1 MTRSTTPKG
10 AKTDEGG
17 IASPRRQDAPRLA
30 EGAAADENEAGAHTA
45 DAAPGLP
52 AEAIQQS
59 AAKGATAGKARPWW
73 RRARVWV
80 GSAATVIL
88 TGALAIWLATLL
100 GSVAGPRTLDVS
112 STPSAASVGSTAPI
126 VNPGHLPGRDDVST
140 MASHH
145 QFYAIPNFYFFP
157 SCGRP
162 CWLPLYQQPTEQC
175 AFVTDGWPC
184 EYYGPNYSSEPS
196 CTQPPTRRTASET
209 ADPADKD
216 SGDRLLVVCQLR
228 QLGNGQTAPTIRN
241 QNGQSSN
248 IWDMVAVPASYI
260 SRDAPVVGKLSQVPG
275 VPGFDEAFAP
285 DIWLGNTGWHEIPC

>member
-1 MTRSTTPKG
+1 MMSTDGAQSREPAPCTSEVLADKAEARS
-10 AKTDEGG
+10 
-17 IASPRRQDAPRLA
+17 
-30 EGAAADENEAGAHTA
+30 A
-45 DAAPGLP
+45 DAGPGLP
-52 AEAIQQS
+52 AEAVQEL

-73 RRARVWV
+73 RRAKVWV
-80 GSAATVIL
+80 GSAATVIV

-100 GSVAGPRTLDVS
+100 GSVAGPRALDVSS
-112 STPSAASVGSTAPI
+112 STPSAVSTAPI

-140 MASHH
+140 MAPHH
-145 QFYAIPNFYFFP
+145 QFYAVPNFYFFT

-162 CWLPLYQQPTEQC
+162 CWLPLYQQPTEQS

-196 CTQPPTRRTASET
+196 CTQPPTQRTVAEM

-228 QLGNGQTAPTIRN
+228 QLGNGQPAPTIRN

-260 SRDAPVVGKLSQVPG
+260 SRDAPVVGKLSPVPG
-275 VPGFDEAFAP
+275 MPGFDEAFAP
-285 DIWLGNTGWHEIPC
+285 DIWLGNTGWHQIPC

>member
-1 MTRSTTPKG
+1 MSTDSVQSRKPTPS
-10 AKTDEGG
+10 TSEV
-17 IASPRRQDAPRLA
+17 LA
-30 EGAAADENEAGAHTA
+30 DKAEAHSA
-45 DAAPGLP
+45 DAGPGLP
-52 AEAIQQS
+52 AEAVQES
-59 AAKGATAGKARPWW
+59 AAKGATAGKTRPWW

-80 GSAATVIL
+80 GGAATVIL

-100 GSVAGPRTLDVS
+100 GSVAGPRAQDVS
-112 STPSAASVGSTAPI
+112 SPSSSGSTAPI

-140 MASHH
+140 MAPHH
-145 QFYAIPNFYFFP
+145 QFYAVPNFYFFP

-162 CWLPLYQQPTEQC
+162 CWLPLYQQPTEQS

-196 CTQPPTRRTASET
+196 CTQPPTRRTTSVM

-228 QLGNGQTAPTIRN
+228 QPGNGQPALTIRN

-260 SRDAPVVGKLSQVPG
+260 SRDAPVAGKLSQVPG
-275 VPGFDEAFAP
+275 MPGFDEAFAP